1 MKEEQIVNS
10 ARTLF
15 LKYGIKKV
23 SMDEIAKNAG
33 VTKKT
38 VYSYFGSKA
47 DLINF
52 FIKEELNNMKK
63 IVEEYQNKNNNF
75 LENVHQGLYKMLTYK
90 EESFFINLLIKEQD
104 SFNVKM
110 LKDSLKNVDG
120 EIKNFIKQILLQ
132 AKDDGYIEVKNID
145 ITTFLIYKM
154 YIALMFEWDEEFKK
168 LNDKEIADNILH
180 ILKNGIITKNNKKK
194 GS

>member
-63 IVEEYQNKNNNF
+63 IVEEYQNKSNNF

>member
-1 MKEEQIVNS
+1 MKEEQIVSS

-52 FIKEELNNMKK
+52 FIKEELNNVFPVDKSK
-63 IVEEYQNKNNNF
+63 FCTNDF
-75 LENVHQGLYKMLTYK
+75 LEKVHQGLYKMLTYK
-90 EESFFINLLIKEQD
+90 KESFFINLIIKEQD

-110 LKDSLKNVDG
+110 LKESLKSVDG

-132 AKDDGYIEVKNID
+132 AKNDGYIEVKNID

-180 ILKNGIITKNNKKK
+180 ILKNGIITKKVIKERK
-194 GS
+194 

>member
-63 IVEEYQNKNNNF
+63 IVEEYQNKSNNF

-90 EESFFINLLIKEQD
+90 EESLFINLLIKEQD

>member
-52 FIKEELNNMKK
+52 FIKEELSNMKK
-63 IVEEYQNKNNNF
+63 IVEEYQNKSNNF

>member
-63 IVEEYQNKNNNF
+63 IVEEYQNKSNNF

-104 SFNVKM
+104 SFNVKI

>member
-23 SMDEIAKNAG
+23 SMDEIAKNAE

-38 VYSYFGSKA
+38 VYSYFESKA

-63 IVEEYQNKNNNF
+63 IVEEYKNNSNDF

-90 EESFFINLLIKEQD
+90 KESFFINLLIKEQD

-110 LKDSLKNVDG
+110 LKDSLKSVDG

-132 AKDDGYIEVKNID
+132 AKEDGNIEVKNID

-168 LNDKEIADNILH
+168 LNDEEIADNILH
-180 ILKNGIITKNNKKK
+180 ILKNGIITKK
-194 GS
+194 